1 MQRHTKK
8 VNLSCHRASHPVRR
22 DSFIYRSPIQKCTKR
37 YVNDEGLS
45 KDTEIAALWVEKGRV
60 YSKLPRLSPQKA
72 ERSKSGETL
81 QGYKGT
87 GIWEKRSCS
96 GVAGVLNKYL

>member
-1 MQRHTKK
+1 MTRGS
-8 VNLSCHRASHPVRR
+8 V
-22 DSFIYRSPIQKCTKR
+22 
-37 YVNDEGLS
+37 

-72 ERSKSGETL
+72 ERSESRETL

-87 GIWEKRSCS
+87 GTWEKRSCS